1 MIRSTYISSLSSKL
15 RKISKTTADVF
26 VTREEMGPV
35 PYNPQR
41 FNCAGCHGKSFL
53 CYPRRCGKLRRSQKP
68 LQLSLQCDFR
78 LEVVGKDR
86 VAGKGEEG
94 SNQSQC
100 FSSWWGQENRNTG
113 SVRVM
118 GYGSEIAVI
127 SLTQY

>member
-1 MIRSTYISSLSSKL
+1 
-15 RKISKTTADVF
+15 
-26 VTREEMGPV
+26 MGPV

-53 CYPRRCGKLRRSQKP
+53 CLPRRCGKLRRSQKP

-100 FSSWWGQENRNTG
+100 FSYLWNRENRSPG
-113 SVRVM
+113 SVRIPCYV
-118 GYGSEIAVI
+118 SEVAVI
-127 SLTQY
+127 CLTQY

>member
-1 MIRSTYISSLSSKL
+1 MKKRPK
-15 RKISKTTADVF
+15 V
-26 VTREEMGPV
+26 
-35 PYNPQR
+35 
-41 FNCAGCHGKSFL
+41 
-53 CYPRRCGKLRRSQKP
+53 

-78 LEVVGKDR
+78 LEVVGKER
-86 VAGKGEEG
+86 LAGKGEEG

-100 FSSWWGQENRNTG
+100 FSSWWSQENRSTG

>member
-1 MIRSTYISSLSSKL
+1 MK
-15 RKISKTTADVF
+15 KWQEK
-26 VTREEMGPV
+26 
-35 PYNPQR
+35 
-41 FNCAGCHGKSFL
+41 
-53 CYPRRCGKLRRSQKP
+53 PRL

-78 LEVVGKDR
+78 LEVVGKER
-86 VAGKGEEG
+86 LAGKGEEG

-100 FSSWWGQENRNTG
+100 FSSWWSQENRSTG

>member
-1 MIRSTYISSLSSKL
+1 MK
-15 RKISKTTADVF
+15 KGQEK
-26 VTREEMGPV
+26 
-35 PYNPQR
+35 
-41 FNCAGCHGKSFL
+41 
-53 CYPRRCGKLRRSQKP
+53 PRL

-78 LEVVGKDR
+78 LEIVGKER
-86 VAGKGEEG
+86 LAGKGEEG

-100 FSSWWGQENRNTG
+100 FSSWWSQENRSTG